1 MKHTYINDE
10 TLKAHYWNTDGFSL
24 KFPQQRHDRCFRN
37 GQGGTASIPSSPI
50 RLSGT
55 LSLHLLRP
63 WRAPP
68 APGMARPGTP
78 PGGEGRGAGSG
89 HGEAGRATGRG
100 RAGSWPSHRGVK
112 EWRGREKE
120 WRASHRG
127 VNARFLVVSCNILQC
142 SAGCFESSIEITTEI
157 SNNN

>member
-24 KFPQQRHDRCFRN
+24 KFPQQRHDRCLRK
-37 GQGGTASIPSSPI
+37 GQGGTASIPSSP
-50 RLSGT
+50 T
-55 LSLHLLRP
+55 HL
-63 WRAPP
+63 WHSVHAPP
-68 APGMARPGTP
+68 LAMAS
-78 PGGEGRGAGSG
+78 AASSG
-89 HGEAGRATGRG
+89 HGAAGHAAGRG
-100 RAGSWPSHRGVK
+100 RAGGRLRAWRGRARRREGKGGSRPSHRGVK
-112 EWRGREKE
+112 EWWGREKE

-142 SAGCFESSIEITTEI
+142 SGGCFESSIGITTEI

>member
-24 KFPQQRHDRCFRN
+24 KFPQQRHDRCFRK

-63 WRAPP
+63 WRAPL

-78 PGGEGRGAGSG
+78 PGGEGREVGQ
-89 HGEAGRATGRG
+89 ATG
-100 RAGSWPSHRGVK
+100 A
-112 EWRGREKE
+112 
-120 WRASHRG
+120 
-127 VNARFLVVSCNILQC
+127 
-142 SAGCFESSIEITTEI
+142 
-157 SNNN
+157 